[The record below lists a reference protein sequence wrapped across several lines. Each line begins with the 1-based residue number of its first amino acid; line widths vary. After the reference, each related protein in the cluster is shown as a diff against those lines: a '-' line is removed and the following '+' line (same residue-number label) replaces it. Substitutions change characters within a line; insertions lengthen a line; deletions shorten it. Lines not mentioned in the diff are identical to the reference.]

1 VSTLVW
7 YNTELNIAPNFITFV
22 AELFL
27 LLANCSG
34 FVMLALNNSATKSK
48 CVNKFQVKVQ
58 G

>member
-1 VSTLVW
+1 MVW
-7 YNTELNIAPNFITFV
+7 YSTELNIAPNFITFV

-27 LLANCSG
+27 LLANGSD
-34 FVMLALNNSATKSK
+34 FDKLALNNSVTKSK